1 MLNILVLP
9 EQNNLVISASS
20 FLRVIDP
27 IKLINADKDLNF
39 VFSYAM
45 ELSYDEIKKFD
56 YIFLNRYSMLQENIS
71 DNLKWLDVLSRFK
84 GKVIYDLDDHLFA
97 IPNDHPDYNI
107 LNPRSQ
113 YIKMYLE
120 RANYVFV
127 SNTFLQNELQN
138 FLQLRSIKSKT
149 IVRNPYLS
157 NFKNIHLP
165 FFSRKIF
172 NPLFQLSVLE
182 LYLDTFK
189 LESLNSI
196 ISRLN
201 VPNLNLKIFGHLI
214 GNFNLSQNRLLQ
226 MPVIPDYHQFLYSF
240 YLKSSTF
247 TFLVPREKNVF
258 DYGHSDIKKFQILS
272 SHSIFIENSMLDD
285 DQLLINLRNSLVGDA
300 PNNSKNYVVELFKKM
315 HNTYFL
321 ENEARKSIDFE
332 IFQSIFSS

>member
-1 MLNILVLP
+1 MINILVLP
-9 EQNNLVISASS
+9 EQNNSVISASS

-39 VFSYAM
+39 VFSYAT
-45 ELSYDEIKKFD
+45 ELSYDDIKSFD
-56 YIFLNRYSMLQENIS
+56 YIFLNRYSMLQENIPG
-71 DNLKWLDVLSRFK
+71 NLKWIDILFRFK

-97 IPNDHPDYNI
+97 IPDDHPDYNV

-113 YIKMYLE
+113 FIKMYLE
-120 RANYVFV
+120 RANFVFV
-127 SNTFLQNELQN
+127 SNTFLQNEIQK
-138 FLQLRSIKSKT
+138 FLQFRSIKSKT
-149 IVRNPYLS
+149 IVRSPYLS
-157 NFKNIHLP
+157 KFNNVDLP

-172 NPLFQLSVLE
+172 NPLHQLSVLE
-182 LYLDTFK
+182 LYLDAFK

-214 GNFNLSQNRLLQ
+214 GDYNLSQYRLLQ

-240 YLKSSTF
+240 YLKSSLF

-285 DQLLINLRNSLVGDA
+285 GQLLLNLQNSLVGNA
-300 PNNSKNYVVELFKKM
+300 HNTSRNYVVELFKKM

-321 ENEARKSIDFE
+321 ENEKRKSIDFD
-332 IFQSIFSS
+332 IFQTIFSS